1 MSTRRRDLLISRLNE
16 IASSLARSEKAVALI
31 GLGSAGLEVERLDD
45 YSDLDF
51 FAVVEAGCKNEFLNS
66 LAWLS
71 SICPIA
77 YCYRNTP
84 DGYKVLFE
92 DGVFGEFA
100 VFEEAELRHIPFAP
114 GRIVWKKASA
124 RESLAVPQQVRNSW
138 ENPSL
143 EWSLGEALT
152 SLYVGLCRLRR
163 GEKLSAMRLIQ
174 CYAVDRILELS
185 ERIEPAT
192 SSSRDAF
199 VLERRYEQRHP
210 AIAKALPAFS
220 QGYERSVES
229 ARAVLN
235 FVESHFEI
243 NRFLKRAILDLCD
256 RHPSSGSQ

>member
-163 GEKLSAMRLIQ
+163 GGSSLQRLRHEMLLCLSA
-174 CYAVDRILELS
+174 
-185 ERIEPAT
+185 AT
-192 SSSRDAF
+192 SNDIRRSPRPCLLFLRGMNEASSRR
-199 VLERRYEQRHP
+199 V
-210 AIAKALPAFS
+210 
-220 QGYERSVES
+220 
-229 ARAVLN
+229 
-235 FVESHFEI
+235 
-243 NRFLKRAILDLCD
+243 RF
-256 RHPSSGSQ
+256 